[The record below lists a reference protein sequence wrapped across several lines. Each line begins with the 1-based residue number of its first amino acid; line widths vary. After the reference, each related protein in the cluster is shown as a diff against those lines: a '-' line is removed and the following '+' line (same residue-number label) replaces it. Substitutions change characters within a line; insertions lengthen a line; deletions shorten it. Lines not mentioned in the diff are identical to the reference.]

1 MRLTALL
8 PMVSAL
14 LLTGCVQNPTKT
26 YSELQQSTRVL
37 SLKQALTLGSSHS
50 AALPGTERRFRI
62 SGESGL
68 VEENGLRGNFEIIE
82 FKKDGQGPVRINVQS
97 LCDCFGFNKYVM
109 VPKIF
114 LADATGALV
123 NVESLR
129 SYVASPTW
137 SKPASVISGWY
148 VANLNGGRYKL
159 LVMADNSQIE
169 NKLTGP
175 TDSSVSVVGRGVVVA
190 ESYTTV
196 LTAHPFGE
204 FDLWID

>member
-1 MRLTALL
+1 MRLTVLL
-8 PMVSAL
+8 PLVSSL

-37 SLKQALTLGSSHS
+37 SLRQALSRGGSQ
-50 AALPGTERRFRI
+50 PEIRRGTEQRFRI

-68 VEENGLRGNFEIIE
+68 VEEGGVRGNFEIIE
-82 FKKDGQGPVRINVQS
+82 FKKDDQGPVRITVQS

-109 VPKIF
+109 VPKIY

-123 NVESLR
+123 YVEPQR

-137 SKPASVISGWY
+137 GKPASVISSWY
-148 VANLNGGRYKL
+148 AANLSVGKYKL

-175 TDSSVSVVGRGVVVA
+175 TNTSVSVVGRGTVVA
-190 ESYTTV
+190 ETYTTV

-204 FDLWID
+204 FDLRID